1 MLSSA
6 PRVLQSKAAA
16 DDDARLLLL
25 LLLLYTATDTAETVS
40 AARLV
45 QFLAARCLA
54 MSFIVV
60 IQRPQSDAT
69 DYVALHSSIITLA
82 LNSYCSA

>member
-6 PRVLQSKAAA
+6 PHVLQSKAAA
-16 DDDARLLLL
+16 DDEGL

-69 DYVALHSSIITLA
+69 DYVALHSSVITLT

>member
-6 PRVLQSKAAA
+6 PHVLQSKAAA
-16 DDDARLLLL
+16 DDEGL

-54 MSFIVV
+54 MSFIV
-60 IQRPQSDAT
+60 IQRPQSNAT
-69 DYVALHSSIITLA
+69 DYVALHSSVITLA
-82 LNSYCSA
+82 LKSYCSA